1 MYNKTVIQGRLCK
14 EWSEVKTSTK
24 VMVANSLACR
34 IFKNTVFY
42 DIIGNKEQLK
52 NVLQFI
58 PKGAEVI
65 IEGFVEKP
73 QKSLDYNLRLF
84 IDKLYIVRSINPDE
98 TDDEPQTA
106 SKKMPI
112 VNDDDYC
119 PF

>member
-65 IEGFVEKP
+65 IEGVIDKP
-73 QKSLDYNLRLF
+73 KKSLDYNMRIYVDR
-84 IDKLYIVRSINPDE
+84 IDIVHGKSIEPNDNKQNGDVDI
-98 TDDEPQTA
+98 DDR
-106 SKKMPI
+106 
-112 VNDDDYC
+112 DDYDYLV
-119 PF
+119 F

>member
-14 EWSEVKTSTK
+14 EWSEVKTSTI
-24 VMVANSLACR
+24 VVAVNSLACQK
-34 IFKNTVFY
+34 FKNNTVFY

-73 QKSLDYNLRLF
+73 KKSLDCNLRLF
-84 IDKLYIVRSINPDE
+84 FDRLYIVRGIKPDE

-106 SKKMPI
+106 SK
-112 VNDDDYC
+112 NANC
-119 PF
+119 

>member
-24 VMVANSLACR
+24 VMVANSLACQ

-65 IEGFVEKP
+65 IEGVVEKP
-73 QKSLDYNLRLF
+73 KKSLDYNLRLF
-84 IDKLYIVRSINPDE
+84 IDKLYIVRGIKPDE

-106 SKKMPI
+106 YKMPI

-119 PF
+119 PC

>member
-14 EWSEVKTSTK
+14 EWREVKTGTI
-24 VMVANSLACR
+24 VVAVNSLACQ
-34 IFKNTVFY
+34 IFKNSTVFY

-58 PKGAEVI
+58 PKGSEVI

-73 QKSLDYNLRLF
+73 KKSLDYNLRLF
-84 IDKLYIVRSINPDE
+84 FDQLYIVRGIKPDE

-106 SKKMPI
+106 SK
-112 VNDDDYC
+112 NANC
-119 PF
+119 

>member
-14 EWSEVKTSTK
+14 EWSEVETSTK
-24 VMVANSLACR
+24 VMVTNSLACQ

-65 IEGFVEKP
+65 IEGVVEKP
-73 QKSLDYNLRLF
+73 KKSLDYNLRLF
-84 IDKLYIVRSINPDE
+84 IDRLYIVRCIKPDE

-106 SKKMPI
+106 SKRPI
-112 VNDDDYC
+112 VNDDDYW

>member
-1 MYNKTVIQGRLCK
+1 MYNKTIIHGRLCK

-24 VMVANSLACR
+24 VMVANSLACQ

-52 NVLQFI
+52 NVLHFI

-65 IEGFVEKP
+65 IEGVVEKP
-73 QKSLDYNLRLF
+73 KKSLDYNLRLF
-84 IDKLYIVRSINPDE
+84 IDKLYIVRGIKPDE

-106 SKKMPI
+106 SKMPI

>member
-24 VMVANSLACR
+24 VMVANSLACQ

-52 NVLQFI
+52 NALQFI
-58 PKGAEVI
+58 PKGAEVL
-65 IEGFVEKP
+65 IEGVVEKP
-73 QKSLDYNLRLF
+73 KKSLDYNLRLF
-84 IDKLYIVRSINPDE
+84 IDKLYIVRGIKPDE

-106 SKKMPI
+106 SKMPI

-119 PF
+119 SF

>member
-24 VMVANSLACR
+24 VMVANSLACQ

-65 IEGFVEKP
+65 IEGVVEKP

-84 IDKLYIVRSINPDE
+84 IDKLHIVRGIKPDE

-106 SKKMPI
+106 SKMPI

-119 PF
+119 SF

>member
-65 IEGFVEKP
+65 IEGVVEKP
-73 QKSLDYNLRLF
+73 PKSLDYNLRLF
-84 IDKLYIVRSINPDE
+84 IDKLYIVRSIKPDE

-106 SKKMPI
+106 SKMPS
-112 VNDDDYC
+112 VNDDDCC

>member
-24 VMVANSLACR
+24 VMVANSLACQ

-65 IEGFVEKP
+65 IEGVVEKP
-73 QKSLDYNLRLF
+73 KKSLDYNLRLF
-84 IDKLYIVRSINPDE
+84 IDKLYIVRGIKPDE
-98 TDDEPQTA
+98 TDNEPQTA
-106 SKKMPI
+106 SKTPI
-112 VNDDDYC
+112 VNNDDYC

>member
-24 VMVANSLACR
+24 VMVANSLACQ

-42 DIIGNKEQLK
+42 D
-52 NVLQFI
+52 FI

-65 IEGFVEKP
+65 IEGVVEKP
-73 QKSLDYNLRLF
+73 KKSLDYNLRLF
-84 IDKLYIVRSINPDE
+84 IDKLYIVRGIKPDE

-106 SKKMPI
+106 SKMPI

-119 PF
+119 SF